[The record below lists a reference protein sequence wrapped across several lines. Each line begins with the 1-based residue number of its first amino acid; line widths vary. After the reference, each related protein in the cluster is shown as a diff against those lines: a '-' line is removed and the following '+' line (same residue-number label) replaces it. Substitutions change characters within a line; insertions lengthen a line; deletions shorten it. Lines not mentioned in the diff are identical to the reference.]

1 MQPHTSVEIPCRWV
15 RGVSGYGGR
24 DWLALR
30 IWWGDLE
37 ARIISRSCVG
47 VEISCR
53 WIRGV
58 SCFGREDW
66 LA

>member
-1 MQPHTSVEIPCRWV
+1 M
-15 RGVSGYGGR
+15 SGYGGR